1 MKKRMIALLMSVLIS
16 GGLCTDM
23 TVFAE
28 DLNGGAGS
36 SEELEGIYSGT
47 CGENAEWKLENGI
60 LTFSGSGDV
69 TYPSGSASWAEFGEQ
84 IREVVV
90 EPGITNFYVTYFGN
104 SNNLTKIT
112 LNEGLQ
118 SFHGGMFYGTAV
130 KEITIPASVTAIL
143 HEEDDQPWPLFSS
156 DILERVDV
164 APGNSVYS
172 SVDGVLYNKDKTEMI
187 YYPVAREGKFEVP
200 NGVVDLNSA
209 FSKSKLSEII
219 LPDSLKNL
227 GSGFYLC
234 RNLENIVIP
243 QNVNVENIEWY
254 CYAIS
259 GCDSL
264 KSITFLSKTCNFDE
278 GERLSKELVI
288 YGYSGSTAEEMAKKS
303 GCKFVA
309 LDAENRQPETMKVKV
324 KGIKISGESK
334 KIAAGKKI
342 KLTASVQPDNAAD
355 KTVTWKSGNTK
366 VATVNSSGVVTMKKG
381 SGGKSVVI
389 TATAKDGSG
398 VKGTYKITSMKGAVK
413 SIKISGKTSI
423 KAGKSVKLKAKVK
436 ADKKANTKL
445 KWTSSNTNSAKVS
458 STGKVTARKA
468 GKGKKVKI
476 TAAATDGSKKKKSIT
491 VNIR

>member
-1 MKKRMIALLMSVLIS
+1 
-16 GGLCTDM
+16 
-23 TVFAE
+23 
-28 DLNGGAGS
+28 
-36 SEELEGIYSGT
+36 
-47 CGENAEWKLENGI
+47 
-60 LTFSGSGDV
+60 
-69 TYPSGSASWAEFGEQ
+69 
-84 IREVVV
+84 
-90 EPGITNFYVTYFGN
+90 
-104 SNNLTKIT
+104 
-112 LNEGLQ
+112 
-118 SFHGGMFYGTAV
+118 
-130 KEITIPASVTAIL
+130 
-143 HEEDDQPWPLFSS
+143 
-156 DILERVDV
+156 
-164 APGNSVYS
+164 
-172 SVDGVLYNKDKTEMI
+172 
-187 YYPVAREGKFEVP
+187 
-200 NGVVDLNSA
+200 
-209 FSKSKLSEII
+209 
-219 LPDSLKNL
+219 
-227 GSGFYLC
+227 
-234 RNLENIVIP
+234 
-243 QNVNVENIEWY
+243 
-254 CYAIS
+254 
-259 GCDSL
+259 
-264 KSITFLSKTCNFDE
+264 
-278 GERLSKELVI
+278 
-288 YGYSGSTAEEMAKKS
+288 MAKKT

-445 KWTSSNTNSAKVS
+445 KWTSSNTKYAKVS

>member
-90 EPGITNFYVTYFGN
+90 EPGITNFYIDYLGG
-104 SNNLTKIT
+104 NNLEKVT

-118 SFHGGMFYGTAV
+118 YFSGSIFSGTAV
-130 KEITIPASVTAIL
+130 KEIMIPASVTTISS
-143 HEEDDQPWPLFSS
+143 ESDDQPMPRFSG
-156 DILERVDV
+156 DFIERVNVDQNNPNF
-164 APGNSVYS
+164 A
-172 SVDGVLYNKDKTEMI
+172 SVDGVLYNKDKTEI
-187 YYPVAREGKFEVP
+187 YYYPVTREGKFEVP
-200 NGVVDLNSA
+200 NGVVNLHNA
-209 FSKSKLSEII
+209 FARSKLSEII
-219 LPDSLKNL
+219 LPDSVKNI
-227 GSGFYLC
+227 GGGFYRC
-234 RNLENIVIP
+234 SNLKSIVIP
-243 QNVNVENIEWY
+243 EGVDYLDEYVF
-254 CYAIS
+254 AR
-259 GCDSL
+259 CDNL
-264 KSITFLSKTCNFDE
+264 QDVTILNKRCDIDAGHLNKT
-278 GERLSKELVI
+278 LVLH
-288 YGYSGSTAEEMAKKS
+288 GYSGSTVEEYAKRS
-303 GCKFVA
+303 GHKFEA
-309 LDAENRQPETMKVKV
+309 LDKENNKPETSEIKVT
-324 KGIKISGESK
+324 GIKISGESK

-413 SIKISGKTSI
+413 SIKISGKTSV

-445 KWTSSNTNSAKVS
+445 KWTSSNTKYAKVS

>member
-234 RNLENIVIP
+234 RNL
-243 QNVNVENIEWY
+243 
-254 CYAIS
+254 
-259 GCDSL
+259 

-278 GERLSKELVI
+278 EVRFSKELVI

-303 GCKFVA
+303 GYKFVA
-309 LDAENRQPETMKVKV
+309 LDAGNRQPETMKVKV

-445 KWTSSNTNSAKVS
+445 KWTSSNTKYAKVS

>member
-234 RNLENIVIP
+234 RNL
-243 QNVNVENIEWY
+243 
-254 CYAIS
+254 
-259 GCDSL
+259 

-445 KWTSSNTNSAKVS
+445 KWTSSNTKYAKVS

>member
-69 TYPSGSASWAEFGEQ
+69 TYPSGSVSWAEFGEQ

-227 GSGFYLC
+227 GSG
-234 RNLENIVIP
+234 
-243 QNVNVENIEWY
+243 
-254 CYAIS
+254 
-259 GCDSL
+259 
-264 KSITFLSKTCNFDE
+264 
-278 GERLSKELVI
+278 
-288 YGYSGSTAEEMAKKS
+288 
-303 GCKFVA
+303 
-309 LDAENRQPETMKVKV
+309 
-324 KGIKISGESK
+324 
-334 KIAAGKKI
+334 
-342 KLTASVQPDNAAD
+342 
-355 KTVTWKSGNTK
+355 
-366 VATVNSSGVVTMKKG
+366 
-381 SGGKSVVI
+381 
-389 TATAKDGSG
+389 
-398 VKGTYKITSMKGAVK
+398 
-413 SIKISGKTSI
+413 
-423 KAGKSVKLKAKVK
+423 
-436 ADKKANTKL
+436 
-445 KWTSSNTNSAKVS
+445 
-458 STGKVTARKA
+458 
-468 GKGKKVKI
+468 
-476 TAAATDGSKKKKSIT
+476 
-491 VNIR
+491 